1 MRSGA
6 GFNSL
11 LLFRHQ
17 NCKEFDL
24 VSFSG
29 GRVPE
34 LIVLSFD
41 VVVGAAFF
49 SVGIIELHADAY
61 PLLDQKVFGDANL
74 CHQASAPRTG

>member
-6 GFNSL
+6 
-11 LLFRHQ
+11 
-17 NCKEFDL
+17 
-24 VSFSG
+24 
-29 GRVPE
+29 E

-49 SVGIIELHADAY
+49 PVGIIEPHFDAY

-74 CHQASAPRTG
+74 CH